1 MVPSRTPSLAT
12 MPQELLDCVIDHL
25 HDDSASLRAC
35 ALSHRA
41 WLPQSW
47 RHLHHHVS
55 IDASRPSHKSPR
67 YSFGHSLEYIQSL
80 ELVHLGDATAI
91 SPFTMPLL
99 SRLTHVRTLSISF
112 GAWDKL
118 SIADKN
124 SLVSAYPNVETLK
137 INGVSF
143 SGPLDMVDLISSFP
157 HLSHL
162 SVMFVCFSKPGSALG
177 LDTCPSPQVMPFGSP
192 IRSLRI
198 LECSRGVVDAL
209 AMVLGQRPRDY
220 TSKFILK
227 LEWAIS
233 RERSYTMQDA
243 AMEHVFTRVGHLPTK
258 LSLNFRAFPMTGSSV
273 L

>member
-1 MVPSRTPSLAT
+1 MAPTRTPSLAA

-25 HDDSASLRAC
+25 HDDKASLRAC

-55 IDASRPSHKSPR
+55 IDASHPTHKSSR

-80 ELVHLGDATAI
+80 ELIHLGDAVV
-91 SPFTMPLL
+91 SPSTMPLL
-99 SRLTHVRTLSISF
+99 SQLTHVRTLSISF
-112 GAWDKL
+112 GAWDRL
-118 SIADKN
+118 SIADKD

-143 SGPLDMVDLISSFP
+143 SSPFDLVDFISSFP

-162 SVMFVCFSKPGSALG
+162 SVMFVCFSKSESALG
-177 LDTCPSPQVMPFGSP
+177 LDTCPSPHVVPFGSP

-209 AMVLGQRPRDY
+209 AMVLGQHPKDY
-220 TSKFILK
+220 SSKFNLK

-233 RERSYTMQDA
+233 REGSYTTQDA
-243 AMEHVFTRVGHLPTK
+243 TMEHVFTRLGHLPTK
-258 LSLNFRAFPMTGSSV
+258 LSLNFRAIPMTGSSV